1 MPQFFIDERRIVD
14 RKFTVQEDD
23 LHHLLRVRRV
33 KPGDMLQFRD
43 GRGRSYEVK
52 VSSVGDSTIQCT
64 VLSRSEPVENSINL
78 RLAVALLKGKKFDL
92 VIQKAVET
100 GVSEIIPVTTE
111 RTIPEFGEKSQKKT
125 ERWQRIAL
133 EASKQSLRQS
143 MPVIRDV
150 VPYGELVKC
159 GYEGCKILAHADPE
173 SNNLRSFLK
182 ETQPPSEVTIIIG
195 PEGGF
200 SGKEVEIAR
209 GFNWNVLHTG
219 ISQFRSE
226 TAAIVIPAII
236 LYEWGWR

>member
-14 RKFTVQEDD
+14 RQFNVQGDD

-33 KPGDMLQFRD
+33 KPGDRLQFRD
-43 GRGRSYEVK
+43 ERGRLYETK
-52 VSSVGDSTIQCT
+52 VSSVGDETIKCT
-64 VLSRSEPVENSINL
+64 VLSRSEPVENSFNL
-78 RLAVALLKGKKFDL
+78 RLAVAVLKGKKFDL

-111 RTIPEFGEKSQKKT
+111 RTIPEFGDNIQKKT
-125 ERWQRIAL
+125 ERWQRIAH
-133 EASKQSLRQS
+133 EASKQSLRQT

-150 VPYGELVKC
+150 ESYGELVKC
-159 GYEGCKILAHADPE
+159 GYDGCNILAHADPK
-173 SNNLRSFLK
+173 SNDLRTFLK
-182 ETQPPSEVTIIIG
+182 ETPPPSEVTIIIG

-219 ISQFRSE
+219 ISQFRAE

>member
-14 RKFTVQEDD
+14 RQFNVQGDD

-43 GRGRSYEVK
+43 GRGSLYEAE
-52 VSSVGDSTIQCT
+52 VSSVGNGAIQCT
-64 VLSRSEPVENSINL
+64 ILSRSEPVESTFNL
-78 RLAVALLKGKKFDL
+78 RLVVAVLKGKKFDM

-111 RTIPEFGEKSQKKT
+111 RTIPELGDNVQKKT

-143 MPVIRDV
+143 MPVVQDV
-150 VPYGELVKC
+150 EPYGELVKR
-159 GYEGCKILAHADPE
+159 GYDGCKIMAHADPK
-173 SNNLRSFLK
+173 SNDLRAFLK
-182 ETQPPSEVTIIIG
+182 ETPPPSQVTIIIG

-219 ISQFRSE
+219 NSQFRSE